1 MKGTPMAALTPRAG
15 RTGLAGLAIAT
26 MALLAACGGGTPDD
40 PGAGGDGA
48 SARPP
53 QEQIVIASTDAETP
67 FQLQAGRY
75 KFGWDASTCTA
86 VGFTMTGQGQGFVY
100 EKTTRQKKFSAIVS
114 DVPEDVYTL
123 AQTEPD
129 CTEWTVQ
136 IDRIGS

>member
-1 MKGTPMAALTPRAG
+1 MKGTPMPAPMTRAG
-15 RTGLAGLAIAT
+15 RAGLALAT
-26 MALLAACGGGTPDD
+26 MVLLAACGGGTPDD
-40 PGAGGDGA
+40 PGAGAGDGA

-53 QEQIVIASTDAETP
+53 QEQIVIAAADVATP

-86 VGFTMTGQGQGFVY
+86 IGFTMTGQAQGFVY
-100 EKTTRQKKFSAIVS
+100 EKTTRQKKFSAIIS
-114 DVPEDVYTL
+114 DVPDDVYTL
-123 AQTEPD
+123 AQTEAE